1 VDDDKVT
8 IDRESIIDLLERKNI
23 SWKSYQQDYP
33 GGCETKMRIGKYAR
47 KHNPFISFKNIQTNP
62 ERCAKIVNADEL
74 DEDIKN
80 DTVPQYVFY
89 TPNVSGSEKI
99 DGRSMK

>member
-1 VDDDKVT
+1 
-8 IDRESIIDLLERKNI
+8 
-23 SWKSYQQDYP
+23 
-33 GGCETKMRIGKYAR
+33 MRIGKYAR

-62 ERCAKIVNADEL
+62 ERCAKIVNADVL

-99 DGRSMK
+99 DRRRLK